1 MTSFIWRAKT
11 KIIMSNITH
20 LLENALTAIQS
31 GMKSGRDYGEAFNEE
46 MDAPYNQEMLKNVST
61 TKEELFEMAE
71 HVALYWIEKR

>member
-1 MTSFIWRAKT
+1 
-11 KIIMSNITH
+11 MSNITH

-31 GMKSGRDYGEAFNEE
+31 GMKSGRDYGEAFKEE

>member
-1 MTSFIWRAKT
+1 
-11 KIIMSNITH
+11 MSNITH
-20 LLENALTAIQS
+20 LLENALAVIQT
-31 GMKSGRDYGEAFNEE
+31 GMKFGCDYGEAFNEE

>member
-1 MTSFIWRAKT
+1 
-11 KIIMSNITH
+11 MSNITH

-31 GMKSGRDYGEAFNEE
+31 GMKSWRDYGEAFNEE

-71 HVALYWIEKR
+71 HVVLYWIEKR